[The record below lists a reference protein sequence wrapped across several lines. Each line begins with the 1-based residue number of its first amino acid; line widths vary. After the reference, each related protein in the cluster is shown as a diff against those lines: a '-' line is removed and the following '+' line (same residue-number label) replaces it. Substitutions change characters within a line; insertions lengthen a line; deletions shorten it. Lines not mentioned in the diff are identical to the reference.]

1 MKDIIIKNLQ
11 VENKHLR
18 KKVNTLEN
26 KILTFESEHS
36 SLEQYGRCNNIEN
49 TGIPDLEE
57 KVLDILNEKSVNVS
71 PKNIEACHCVGV
83 SKSSSMKTIGRFI
96 NGKHAKKALISRK
109 NLRKNSSPICS
120 IFIPENFIVKN
131 NEITFLGRKRERSV
145 HLNNIYIQEM
155 EWCIFQVQKYIVE
168 LVLKIYHINHLFN
181 LFPYYD
187 FGEN

>member
-11 VENKHLR
+11 VENEHLR

-49 TGIPDLEE
+49 TGIPDLEG

-145 HLNNIYIQEM
+145 HLNNIYTGDGM
-155 EWCIFQVQKYIVE
+155 V
-168 LVLKIYHINHLFN
+168 HISSPEVHGGISIKN
-181 LFPYYD
+181 LSYKSSF
-187 FGEN
+187 